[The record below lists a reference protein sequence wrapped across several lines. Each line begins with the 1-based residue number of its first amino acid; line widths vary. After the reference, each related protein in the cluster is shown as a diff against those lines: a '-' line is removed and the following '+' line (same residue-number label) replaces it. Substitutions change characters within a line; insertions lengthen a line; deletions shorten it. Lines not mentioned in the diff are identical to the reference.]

1 MSEYRKSL
9 LYCILFCL
17 VLATVAAYD
26 LHVSYLNEEQATRMR
41 VTNASYLVGEWIKG
55 SMQNSDYVL
64 RDIVGHVPL
73 TELRYPDPDPVRQA
87 RISAFIDAKRKTLPN
102 AVGVGLSDEHCIVTH
117 TNAKVGV
124 DASQREWCQ
133 AAQADPQ
140 RETFVS
146 HMYLNQAGRLSVTQV
161 RRFPDSSSG
170 LHGLAGIAVDLN
182 FFSNW
187 LEQAP
192 VGQHGTIMIADTWLS
207 LLARKPAVPD
217 MLGKTVNQPLL
228 KAFVASGKS
237 FTTFHSQSL
246 LDGES
251 RLYGVR
257 KVGDLPF
264 IIVSGEADADWLA
277 GWRQRA
283 WGAMIALLLLWG
295 MAILI
300 LREHWALLRQQ
311 EALSQMANTDTL
323 AGIANRRYF
332 ISKAEMELNRAQR
345 YNSNLA
351 ILMLDID
358 NFKQIND
365 THGHALGD
373 LAIVGFVDA
382 CQRVLRRIDLLGRFG
397 GDEFAIL
404 LPDTTPAEARV
415 VAERLRREIEA
426 NKISN
431 NEGVTLSMTSSI
443 GVTMAG
449 MGIADVD
456 AALAK
461 ADAALYLAK
470 QNGRNRV
477 EFAD

>member
-1 MSEYRKSL
+1 
-9 LYCILFCL
+9 
-17 VLATVAAYD
+17 
-26 LHVSYLNEEQATRMR
+26 
-41 VTNASYLVGEWIKG
+41 
-55 SMQNSDYVL
+55 
-64 RDIVGHVPL
+64 
-73 TELRYPDPDPVRQA
+73 
-87 RISAFIDAKRKTLPN
+87 
-102 AVGVGLSDEHCIVTH
+102 
-117 TNAKVGV
+117 
-124 DASQREWCQ
+124 
-133 AAQADPQ
+133 
-140 RETFVS
+140 
-146 HMYLNQAGRLSVTQV
+146 
-161 RRFPDSSSG
+161 
-170 LHGLAGIAVDLN
+170 
-182 FFSNW
+182 
-187 LEQAP
+187 
-192 VGQHGTIMIADTWLS
+192 
-207 LLARKPAVPD
+207 
-217 MLGKTVNQPLL
+217 
-228 KAFVASGKS
+228 
-237 FTTFHSQSL
+237 
-246 LDGES
+246 
-251 RLYGVR
+251 
-257 KVGDLPF
+257 
-264 IIVSGEADADWLA
+264 
-277 GWRQRA
+277 
-283 WGAMIALLLLWG
+283 
-295 MAILI
+295 
-300 LREHWALLRQQ
+300 
-311 EALSQMANTDTL
+311 
-323 AGIANRRYF
+323 
-332 ISKAEMELNRAQR
+332 MELNRAQR